1 MLWKRLLGG
10 QAVTTT
16 PSGRVLMAIVLRIAG
31 SLLGMAGVSS
41 DAKPRPRYPD
51 VDIGADSRPARK
63 QAKLEIEKEFKVFYQ
78 FHLADGL
85 NESGI

>member
-1 MLWKRLLGG
+1 MAPLPVALSSSPELL
-10 QAVTTT
+10 V
-16 PSGRVLMAIVLRIAG
+16 AG
-31 SLLGMAGVSS
+31 SLLGIAGVSN
-41 DAKPRPRYPD
+41 DTNRRPRYPD